1 MHKTNS
7 ELFTL
12 YDSELT
18 LRIRNLRNLDNER
31 RLLAKFRQYLNGFPP
46 SVELAKGFLAQYAS
60 RKPRTLARYG
70 ATIKA
75 FMKWYGVPMDD
86 FRVKVPKTLPPYT
99 EDSDVDK
106 VRQAIQNKKTH
117 KGCMVRDALLLDS
130 ALITGMRRGELAD
143 LEPKDIHADFLIA
156 HGKGGKERVI
166 PLGAPIAQRLHNF
179 IKGMKP
185 NEKVFKLK
193 ATSIGNKIRLFAK
206 KAEVDHFHTHT
217 TRHKFA
223 TDLLERGA
231 NIKVVQELL
240 GHAYLS
246 TTEVYLSIVDQGLRD
261 AVNLLDHPP
270 QRPQPA
276 PSPGDGIS
284 PVTYTPGNRRL
295 QSINRAMPPPLVEV
309 AACRRG

>member
-1 MHKTNS
+1 MEALLGTEGRRKLALRHKTNP

-12 YDSELT
+12 YDSELI
-18 LRIRNLRNLDNER
+18 LRIRNARNLDNDR
-31 RLLAKFRQYLNGFPP
+31 RLLAKFHQYLNSYPP
-46 SVELAKGFLAQYAS
+46 SAELAKGFLVQYTS

-75 FMKWYGVPMDD
+75 FMKWYGEPMDD

-99 EDSDVDK
+99 KDSDVDK
-106 VRQAIQNKKTH
+106 IRHAFKNKKTH
-117 KGCMVRDALLLDS
+117 KSTIVRETLLLDLGLS
-130 ALITGMRRGELAD
+130 TGMRRGELAD
-143 LEPKDIHADFLIA
+143 LEPKDIQYDFLIV
-156 HGKGGKERVI
+156 HGKGGRERVI
-166 PLGAPIAQRLHNF
+166 PLGVAIGQRLHNF

-206 KAEVDHFHTHT
+206 KAEVDTFHTHT
-217 TRHKFA
+217 MRHKFA

-240 GHAYLS
+240 GHAYLG
-246 TTEVYLSIVDQGLRD
+246 TTETYLSIVNQGLRD
-261 AVNLLDHPP
+261 AVNLLNGSP

-276 PSPGDGIS
+276 PSPGDGIM
-284 PVTYTPGNRRL
+284 PVVYSRKQEN
-295 QSINRAMPPPLVEV
+295 
-309 AACRRG
+309 